1 MPSFRLK
8 SVQLDLFGPSD
19 DGRPRNTPQWR
30 SLPDRT
36 RQQATVLMTRM
47 LLEHL
52 GSQGGEAE
60 AGTGEESSDV

>member
-1 MPSFRLK
+1 MPSFHLK

-19 DGRPRNTPQWR
+19 DSRPRNTPQWR
-30 SLPDRT
+30 SLPDQT
-36 RQQATVLMTRM
+36 RQQVTVLMTQM

-52 GSQGGEAE
+52 GNQGEEAE